1 VFCRRIWEGAVP
13 VQTDNGLYTCT
24 LTGPFVRLGV
34 CLCGK
39 GGVWR
44 TFRSWE
50 KKCMDDVCKC
60 AVCSGLVARDV
71 WMRKQATKTFVHLRP
86 LNYSFLVTK
95 VNQTENNSDDILID
109 LFRIGIFRHV
119 IQFPPPQSTQLLCLF
134 IPRNNYYVYL
144 FLGVLSYERHHA
156 KTIKSSQRTIKSSSV
171 IYGHPHF
178 Q

>member
-1 VFCRRIWEGAVP
+1 
-13 VQTDNGLYTCT
+13 
-24 LTGPFVRLGV
+24 
-34 CLCGK
+34 
-39 GGVWR
+39 
-44 TFRSWE
+44 
-50 KKCMDDVCKC
+50 MDDVCKC

-71 WMRKQATKTFVHLRP
+71 CMRKQATKTFVHLRP

-144 FLGVLSYERHHA
+144 FLGVLSHIGKSIGCI
-156 KTIKSSQRTIKSSSV
+156 KTPPTQGENKVRTKVLEEQRIVLKE
-171 IYGHPHF
+171 

>member
-1 VFCRRIWEGAVP
+1 MYPDGSVRAVRCLPLWQRRSVAH
-13 VQTDNGLYTCT
+13 VQEL
-24 LTGPFVRLGV
+24 
-34 CLCGK
+34 
-39 GGVWR
+39 
-44 TFRSWE
+44 E

>member
-1 VFCRRIWEGAVP
+1 MYPDGSVRAVWCLPLWQRRSVAH
-13 VQTDNGLYTCT
+13 VQEL
-24 LTGPFVRLGV
+24 
-34 CLCGK
+34 
-39 GGVWR
+39 
-44 TFRSWE
+44 E
-50 KKCMDDVCKC
+50 KKCMDNGCKC

-134 IPRNNYYVYL
+134 IPRSFVPYTL
-144 FLGVLSYERHHA
+144 KERHCVL
-156 KTIKSSQRTIKSSSV
+156 KEQ
-171 IYGHPHF
+171 
-178 Q
+178 

>member
-1 VFCRRIWEGAVP
+1 MFASVAKEECGA
-13 VQTDNGLYTCT
+13 
-24 LTGPFVRLGV
+24 
-34 CLCGK
+34 
-39 GGVWR
+39 
-44 TFRSWE
+44 RSGAG

-109 LFRIGIFRHV
+109 LFRIGMKMCTLSNFLHLN
-119 IQFPPPQSTQLLCLF
+119 PHNYTQLLCLF
-134 IPRNNYYVYL
+134 IPRS
-144 FLGVLSYERHHA
+144 FVLY
-156 KTIKSSQRTIKSSSV
+156 TYTLQTPCSQKE
-171 IYGHPHF
+171 